1 MSVLH
6 TRPTRGYSVYM
17 RSSRQNPPRYAPDA
31 QITRLRK
38 AGWTYEAIAR
48 SLKASLREV
57 YRWAAGDSRPIGIY
71 ADMLA
76 SLPTQ
81 PARVSR
87 LFRPREL
94 EQERGDLHEVLVG
107 EGTRGSEVSGV
118 GSDGEGS
125 E

>member
-1 MSVLH
+1 MH
-6 TRPTRGYSVYM
+6 T
-17 RSSRQNPPRYAPDA
+17 SRQSKPRYAPDA
-31 QITRLRK
+31 QVMRLRK

-57 YRWAAGDSRPIGIY
+57 YRWAAGDSRPLGVY

-76 SLPTQ
+76 DLPTQ

-87 LFRPREL
+87 LFRPSET
-94 EQERGDLHEVLVG
+94 EQERGDLDEVVAG
-107 EGTRGSEVSGV
+107 EGGGGSEVVGV
-118 GSDGEGS
+118 GSDGEGR

>member
-1 MSVLH
+1 
-6 TRPTRGYSVYM
+6 M
-17 RSSRQNPPRYAPDA
+17 RSSRQKQPQYAPDA
-31 QITRLRK
+31 QVMRLRK

-57 YRWAAGDSRPIGIY
+57 YRWAAGDSRPLGVY

-76 SLPTQ
+76 DLPTQ

-87 LFRPREL
+87 LFRTPSEL

-107 EGTRGSEVSGV
+107 ERLGGGEVGGV
-118 GSDGEGS
+118 GSDGEGR

>member
-1 MSVLH
+1 MH
-6 TRPTRGYSVYM
+6 T
-17 RSSRQNPPRYAPDA
+17 SRQNKPRYAPDA
-31 QITRLRK
+31 QVMRLRK

-57 YRWAAGDSRPIGIY
+57 YRWAAGDSRPLGVY

-76 SLPTQ
+76 DLPTQ

-87 LFRPREL
+87 LFRLPGES
-94 EQERGDLHEVLVG
+94 EQERGDLHEMIGG
-107 EGTRGSEVSGV
+107 EGSGRDEVLGV
-118 GSDGEGS
+118 GSDGEGC